1 MDRDNR
7 WERISRA
14 YDLLTKGIGF
24 RTSNIE
30 KAIIDSY
37 KNDISDE
44 FIEPIFRTAFFI
56 Y

>member
-14 YDLLTKGIGF
+14 YDLLTKGIGL

-30 KAIIDSY
+30 S
-37 KNDISDE
+37 NN
-44 FIEPIFRTAFFI
+44 
-56 Y
+56 